1 MNQKEIDTLIE
12 LLKEEV
18 IMVDK
23 KYIGNIQIDKGSI
36 VSENWIVNRL
46 NKRLEETQ

>member
-12 LLKEEV
+12 ILKEEV

-23 KYIGNIQIDKGSI
+23 KYIGNTLIAKGSI
-36 VSENWIVNRL
+36 VSENWVVNRL
-46 NKRLEETQ
+46 NKKLEVKQ